1 MAFCSFHSDRSPV
14 DHPDLREEISIQAG
28 VHTSPPLLVSTLP
41 PLSISLSMVGI
52 ATGVRLVRE
61 GTVVCF
67 SASLTL
73 YLPVGAV
80 KSSSAQQV

>member
-1 MAFCSFHSDRSPV
+1 MAFCSFHGDRSPV
-14 DHPDLREEISIQAG
+14 DHPDPREENSIQAG
-28 VHTSPPLLVSTLP
+28 VHTSPPLLVSTLLSLALP

-67 SASLTL
+67 SDSLSL
-73 YLPVGAV
+73 CLSFLPP
-80 KSSSAQQV
+80 